1 VVEEQGSGS
10 GPERPVMN
18 STALSELPG
27 GSTLMAVCFDTKV
40 SQKQIYCLTSV
51 LSHSPRTRTPE
62 RNRSATTDPNQQSE
76 FRVYSSLQ
84 QQTD

>member
-40 SQKQIYCLTSV
+40 YV
-51 LSHSPRTRTPE
+51 F
-62 RNRSATTDPNQQSE
+62 A
-76 FRVYSSLQ
+76 
-84 QQTD
+84 